1 MRRKKVNPNKGK
13 INIIFNK
20 SYNYRIVVLFCIL
33 MAIVV
38 LIIGKLVYLQLT
50 PAGDK
55 YRKLSARQSTNTIQ
69 IEAER
74 GKILDRN
81 GEVLA
86 DNVVSNN
93 LYVNATYL
101 NEKMKSELMDA
112 LSKNINIKKDELKKN
127 LDKRKTSLVKFSL
140 TKSEID
146 NLKKLPTDTQKFI
159 SVLPEKKRYYPNKEM
174 LAQVLGFTNLNND
187 GVVGLESYY
196 NSKLKG
202 KAGKRILNSSV
213 NKSIDLS
220 NDSSIIINPQNG
232 FDLKTTIDST
242 IQGFVEDSLKDIDEN
257 FKPKSATII
266 VMNPNNGEVL
276 GMGSFPSFNPNDAK
290 TPIQKNQ
297 IDELNDL
304 KKQNDENKISKFFFK
319 MWENKAVSWTYEPGS
334 VFKTITSAAARE
346 EHTATNSSHYFC
358 NGFIRDI
365 PGVVIRCERY
375 WNPHGDETFQQAFN
389 NSCNIAYVHIGR
401 DLGKANMQKYITGFG
416 FNQKTDIDLPSEE
429 IGLAPKKVSEID
441 AARLAT
447 LSYGHGISATPIQ
460 MLTALNSIVNGGMLI
475 EPHIAKEFISKD
487 TNKTEKIDIKV
498 KRQIIS
504 SKSSAEMNKMLQ
516 GVVDDGSGKKAQVK
530 GYAIGGKTGTSIKIV
545 DGKYTDNKTTA
556 SFFASFPT
564 DHPEYTILVVVDE
577 PQRKNG
583 GSAVCAPSAGKIISS
598 IIEYKR
604 INKTRIDADEN
615 GKVLIPDIEGL
626 PIKIAVEK
634 LNSAGLKSR
643 IDNSDSNVN
652 SIVKK
657 QQQAAYSK
665 VDSGSIIGITAG
677 SIDDTPI
684 KIPEIVGFRVEDA
697 VDTLKD
703 YGIKNIEIKNG
714 KKGKVVRI
722 VPEENKLLNP
732 KSYIKIYIEQEKN
745 KED

>member
-74 GKILDRN
+74 GKILDRK

-101 NEKMKSELMDA
+101 NEKMKSELIDA

-487 TNKTEKIDIKV
+487 TKKTEKIDIKV

-564 DHPEYTILVVVDE
+564 DHPEYTIIVVVDE

-615 GKVLIPDIEGL
+615 GKVLVPDIEGL